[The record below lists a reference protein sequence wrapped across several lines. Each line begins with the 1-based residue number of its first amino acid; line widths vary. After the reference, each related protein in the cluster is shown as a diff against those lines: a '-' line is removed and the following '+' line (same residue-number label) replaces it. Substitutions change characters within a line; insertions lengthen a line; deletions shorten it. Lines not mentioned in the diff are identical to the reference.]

1 MIVIPPRLPSLITKQ
16 RISVTEIKR
25 VNSSSD
31 LLSDSIE
38 KVLGDFVGERAKQA
52 IYACLERQG
61 LPQYQIPE
69 HLPRFDTFLGDTF
82 GRASRVIETQIAK
95 RLYTQL
101 GLELIAVP
109 HYGLTDY
116 VEMVSRRLSKVER
129 RGD

>member
-1 MIVIPPRLPSLITKQ
+1 MIPPFLPSLITKQ
-16 RISVTEIKR
+16 RILVTEIKR

-38 KVLGDFVGERAKQA
+38 EVLGDLLGERAKQA

-61 LPQYQIPE
+61 LPQHQIPD
-69 HLPRFDTFLGDTF
+69 HLPRFDAFLEDTF
-82 GRASRVIETQIAK
+82 GRAGRVIETQIAE
-95 RLYTQL
+95 RLHTQI

-116 VEMVSRRLSKVER
+116 VDMASRRLSRVER
-129 RGD
+129 LGD